1 MKGSSNDA
9 QVKHVFIRGT
19 FNRASPGNVTVTV
32 SSFTCIFAVPGQVRE
47 LHSQNLHVIFG
58 LYADGCSWRG
68 SASLGWQFLVAV
80 GSSRTMPY
88 CNLELLGQFVTKQVE
103 AGCSIA
109 PRANFSSHTNGL
121 QQERPISGKKCSFL
135 HLGIEATRWG
145 DFQERYLNNH
155 NGKQQSRVNLSV
167 IQ

>member
-109 PRANFSSHTNGL
+109 PVQTSPVIPMGFNKSGL
-121 QQERPISGKKCSFL
+121 FLAKSAVFYIS
-135 HLGIEATRWG
+135 
-145 DFQERYLNNH
+145 
-155 NGKQQSRVNLSV
+155 V
-167 IQ
+167 